1 MARQREI
8 AVRLSLGA
16 SRGRVVRQLLTES
29 LVLSCLGGALG
40 VLVGFWSRALLPFGK
55 DAPVDW
61 RVFAFVGGLSL
72 LTGIAFGLLPALRAT
87 RVDLAASMKEGGR
100 SVTGTRSWLSKGLLV
115 LQVAMSLL
123 LLIGAGLFLRTL
135 DNLRHVDVGFNPTN
149 LMMFRVN
156 PQLNGYDDARMADL
170 YNRMVERIGA
180 IPGIRSVA
188 LTRTM
193 LLSGSTSSSSVWAE
207 GKVSD
212 KPNEP
217 DMYVMTVSP
226 AFFST
231 MEIPIVVGRGFT
243 DHDVKASPKVAVI
256 NESAARKLFPG
267 ESPLGRRVGF
277 SLEKA
282 GEVEIVGV
290 TRDTKYSSIRDSAPP
305 TMYSSSLQGVTTAM
319 AFVARTAADPN
330 PLTERVRAAVREVD
344 PNLPIASFTTQA
356 DQLEGR
362 FAQERLF
369 ATAYSL
375 FGGLALLLACIG
387 LFGLMSYNV
396 SRRTNEI
403 GIRMA
408 LGAQRARVIGM
419 VLGESMLLVGIGV
432 TIGLLSSFAAGRLVK
447 TVLFGLAPSDVA
459 TIASAI
465 VLVLL
470 VSALAGFLPARRASR
485 VDPMVALH
493 EQ

>member
-1 MARQREI
+1 
-8 AVRLSLGA
+8 
-16 SRGRVVRQLLTES
+16 
-29 LVLSCLGGALG
+29 
-40 VLVGFWSRALLPFGK
+40 
-55 DAPVDW
+55 
-61 RVFAFVGGLSL
+61 
-72 LTGIAFGLLPALRAT
+72 
-87 RVDLAASMKEGGR
+87 
-100 SVTGTRSWLSKGLLV
+100 
-115 LQVAMSLL
+115 
-123 LLIGAGLFLRTL
+123 
-135 DNLRHVDVGFNPTN
+135 
-149 LMMFRVN
+149 
-156 PQLNGYDDARMADL
+156 
-170 YNRMVERIGA
+170 
-180 IPGIRSVA
+180 
-188 LTRTM
+188 M
-193 LLSGSTSSSSVWAE
+193 LLSGSTSSSSVWVE
-207 GKVSD
+207 GKVSE
-212 KPNEP
+212 KANES

-226 AFFST
+226 AFFPT

-243 DHDVKASPKVAVI
+243 DRDVKSSPKVAVI
-256 NESAARKLFPG
+256 NESAARELFPG

-277 SLEKA
+277 SPEKA
-282 GEVEIVGV
+282 GEIEIIGV
-290 TRDTKYSSIRDSAPP
+290 TRDTKYSSIRDAAPP
-305 TMYSSSLQGVTTAM
+305 TMYSSSLQGATTAM
-319 AFVARTAADPN
+319 AFVARTSADPN

-419 VLGESMLLVGIGV
+419 VLGESMLLVGVGV